1 MSSMWKPNEAG
12 APSTGPAPEH
22 ARTSPGPTA
31 VESAARSAVTASDQA
46 IISKGLVIT
55 GEITG
60 SESLFIDGKIEGSI
74 NLPGNRVTVGRNG
87 KVAASINARE
97 IVVMGKVRGN
107 VSATDRVDIRAE
119 GALTGDV
126 AAARISIEDGAFFK
140 GGIDIRKL
148 EPRSAAPGI
157 AVMATHEAPKL
168 AHS

>member
-1 MSSMWKPNEAG
+1 VSSMWKPNEAG

-87 KVAASINARE
+87 KVGSGE
-97 IVVMGKVRGN
+97 
-107 VSATDRVDIRAE
+107 DRV
-119 GALTGDV
+119 GATQNRV
-126 AAARISIEDGAFFK
+126 AATEASQISDSTK
-140 GGIDIRKL
+140 
-148 EPRSAAPGI
+148 PRRCREC
-157 AVMATHEAPKL
+157 HFLPK
-168 AHS
+168 